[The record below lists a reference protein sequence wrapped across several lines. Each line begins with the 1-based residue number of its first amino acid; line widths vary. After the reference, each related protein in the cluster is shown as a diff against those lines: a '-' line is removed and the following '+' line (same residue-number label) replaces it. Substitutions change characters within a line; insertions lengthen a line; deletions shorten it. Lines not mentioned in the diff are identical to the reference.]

1 MVRADNGIGKA
12 AMTEYSWARVLEEMP
27 KYLFNFSE
35 DDEPRDE
42 NQNRIRLHDAAT
54 GYEVLFC
61 VDGDEPIIK
70 VPVPADPDVRD
81 RLVSV
86 LRSHRRSSVTTTYS
100 AGSTTR
106 TVSELARWHPEPLWV
121 TQAEE
126 ATEEWSA
133 EDLARPADHR
143 ARERVARRPETALQW
158 ETYWPDDHAERVKI
172 AAAVIE
178 VLRDGLGATPARLR
192 YSTFDDAGPV
202 KALYGITRRLT
213 SIAPDRP
220 SDRGAV
226 DRCVDWLDFVER
238 LQWVLTTLPMGEP
251 LSLSAPG
258 ADRGECSVQ
267 FINDEFAIVN
277 SSVMWESAGLTRDEF
292 HQRMTRLGWKWEPH
306 QTNTGEVPWWTGP
319 RVRHRQH
326 VSLGDVAQ
334 RTAATFRDVLGVAS
348 PSEITVSSW
357 GAEAMPYLEVELG
370 LARSDS

>member
-1 MVRADNGIGKA
+1 MVRVDNGMGEA

-27 KYLFNFSE
+27 EYLFNFSE
-35 DDEPRDE
+35 EDEPRDE
-42 NQNRIRLHDAAT
+42 NQNGIRLHDAAT
-54 GYEVLFC
+54 GYEVLFYI
-61 VDGDEPIIK
+61 DGDEPQIK

-86 LRSHRRSSVTTTYS
+86 LRSHRMSSVRTNPDAPS
-100 AGSTTR
+100 TR
-106 TVSELARWHPEPLWV
+106 TVSEVALWNPEPLWV

-133 EDLARPADHR
+133 EELARPADHR
-143 ARERVARRPETALQW
+143 AYERVARRPETALQW
-158 ETYWPDDHAERVKI
+158 ETYWPDDHAERLKI

-238 LQWVLTTLPMGEP
+238 FEWVLTTLPKGA
-251 LSLSAPG
+251 LLTLSAPG
-258 ADRGECSVQ
+258 ADRDKCFVQ
-267 FINDEFAIVN
+267 FMNHKFAIVN

-292 HQRMTRLGWKWEPH
+292 HQRMTRLGWKWAPQQANGVEHP
-306 QTNTGEVPWWTGP
+306 GWTGP
-319 RVRHRQH
+319 RVRHWRN

-334 RTAATFRDVLGVAS
+334 RTAATFRDVLGVAG
-348 PSEITVSSW
+348 PSEITLSSW
-357 GAEAMPYLEVELG
+357 GAEAMSYLEVELG